1 MLTADDAENVRF
13 GATKFRAG
21 YEMEEVDEFVDR
33 VVEQLRY
40 YESGGQAGGD
50 GDPGTRSDSAGPAAG
65 AQDAPPE
72 GQAGER
78 PAHKAAPLPESD
90 LEYPPG

>member
-21 YEMEEVDEFVDR
+21 YEMEEVDDFVDR

-40 YESGGQAGGD
+40 YESGGRPDGP
-50 GDPGTRSDSAGPAAG
+50 GDPGTRVDAAGPQG
-65 AQDAPPE
+65 
-72 GQAGER
+72 GE
-78 PAHKAAPLPESD
+78 PLAPESD
-90 LEYPPG
+90 RDQSPG